1 MVSKDV
7 LKSFRNLPQS
17 GDGTSAKKLD
27 EDLDILWVS
36 NGGNG
41 NQKFWFVFRCEGK
54 ILLTL
59 FGSHIF
65 HMATEKKISVASWRL
80 PKKVNFGPWNRV
92 SFFTKLTG
100 WLKISSRVRK
110 PGIAIS
116 KIKKTQIGKFK
127 FMQISLNSVD
137 RWGDLGSLL

>member
-1 MVSKDV
+1 
-7 LKSFRNLPQS
+7 
-17 GDGTSAKKLD
+17 
-27 EDLDILWVS
+27 
-36 NGGNG
+36 
-41 NQKFWFVFRCEGK
+41 
-54 ILLTL
+54 
-59 FGSHIF
+59 
-65 HMATEKKISVASWRL
+65 MATEKKISVASWRL

-127 FMQISLNSVD
+127 FTQISLNSVN
-137 RWGDLGSLL
+137 R